1 MLHRIA
7 IYVTNIKTSLRPISQ
22 GDKTMPL
29 QARLAGWWLILTASA
44 VPVISPGLRTQ
55 VLGSSNLMVR
65 KTYSSGRDLG
75 VRLSWRKETMP

>member
-7 IYVTNIKTSLRPISQ
+7 IYVTNMNTSLRPSCQ

-29 QARLAGWWLILTASA
+29 QARLGGWWFILTASA
-44 VPVISPGLRTQ
+44 VLVISPGLRTQ

-65 KTYSSGRDLG
+65 
-75 VRLSWRKETMP
+75 